1 MKRINRV
8 ATLCIGL
15 LSLHTFPSCT
25 NTRQGI
31 ESSPPVTESI
41 DSNES
46 TPYEGNKTP
55 LEGNI
60 ESNIQKIIDSGV
72 DINAKQGPYD
82 TTLLMD
88 AAANGRIEDIKLLIE
103 HKADLSVKDS
113 QGRTALMYALENNK
127 IEVIKLLVERN
138 SDSNR
143 LSYNIGDNHGQ
154 TPLIKAV
161 IKNDTDAV
169 KYLLEEPKV
178 NINARDHSSRTALIY
193 AVIYGH
199 KDCVDL
205 LLDKGADMSVE
216 DCEGKTAFIHAAI
229 NYGEGERK
237 DIIGELDERGAD
249 INAKDHKGITV
260 FMHLIVAISNMTSS
274 DHKQPSV
281 PRFLENQK
289 INVDATDNEGKTA
302 LMYAAIHDNFFVVLA
317 LVQGWMKGQKANI
330 HLRDYSGKTAYAH
343 AVESRRFEIAE
354 FLTKQGADPNE

>member
-127 IEVIKLLVERN
+127 TEVIKLLVERN
-138 SDSNR
+138 SDSNT
-143 LSYNIGDNHGQ
+143 LSYKTGDNHGQ
-154 TPLIKAV
+154 TPLMKA
-161 IKNDTDAV
+161 IRSNDINAV
-169 KYLLEEPKV
+169 KYLLEEPRV
-178 NINARDHSSRTALIY
+178 NINAKDHTRQTALIK
-193 AVIYGH
+193 AVVYGR

-205 LLDKGADMSVE
+205 LLDKGADMSIE
-216 DCEGKTAFIHAAI
+216 DYEGKTALIHAAI
-229 NYGEGERK
+229 DLKGS
-237 DIIGELDERGAD
+237 IIEALEAKGAD
-249 INAKDHKGITV
+249 VNAKDHKGIT
-260 FMHLIVAISNMTSS
+260 FLMHLIVATLNDKSS

-281 PRFLENQK
+281 ANFLKNQK
-289 INVDATDNEGKTA
+289 INVNETDNEGKTA
-302 LMYAAIHDNFFVVLA
+302 LMYAIINDGGPRALDWVEA
-317 LVQGWMKGQKANI
+317 LVGQKADI
-330 HLRDYSGKTAYAH
+330 HLRDYHGRTAYAH
-343 AVESRRFEIAE
+343 AVESEELAIAK
-354 FLTKQGADPNE
+354 FLIELGSDPNE